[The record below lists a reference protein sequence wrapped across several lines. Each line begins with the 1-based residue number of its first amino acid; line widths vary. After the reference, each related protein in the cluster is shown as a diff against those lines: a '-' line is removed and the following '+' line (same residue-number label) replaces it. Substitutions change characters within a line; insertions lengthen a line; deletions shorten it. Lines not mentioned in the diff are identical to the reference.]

1 MRFALSMT
9 QRAHIRAGL
18 AAFAVAALLAGCGGG
33 DDGGGEE
40 PAGGGGGAADG
51 EQLFVARCGSCHT
64 LSAAGTD
71 GSVGPNLDDLQP
83 DAARVLDAIE
93 TAPGVM
99 PEGLAEG
106 AEAQAIAD
114 YVAGA
119 AGAG

>member
-1 MRFALSMT
+1 MDLRG
-9 QRAHIRAGL
+9 RIRAGRGTL
-18 AAFAVAALLAGCGGG
+18 VVVAAAALVAGCGGG
-33 DDGGGEE
+33 DDGGGSE
-40 PAGGGGGAADG
+40 PAGGGQAAGG
-51 EQLFVARCGSCHT
+51 EELFVERCGSCHT

-71 GSVGPNLDDLQP
+71 GSVGPNLDDLRP
-83 DAARVLDAIE
+83 DAARVQEAIR

-99 PEGLAEG
+99 PDGLAEG